1 MSMNPE
7 AIAFIKGDNSPTIT
21 DSADGRRKTKG
32 KTIEVELTGKAGV
45 MSEEEAPR
53 ITRTRRPRQR
63 SEGTQPSD
71 RDILGEVLVP
81 LTTRLPHRLVQ
92 SLRRMCLEQQLRHA
106 KPDSIQEIVEASLEA
121 WLAKQP

>member
-1 MSMNPE
+1 MSMNPDTM
-7 AIAFIKGDNSPTIT
+7 AFIKGDNSPTIA
-21 DSADGRRKTKG
+21 DSAGGRRRAKG
-32 KTIEVELTGKAGV
+32 KTIDVELTDKAGV

-53 ITRTRRPRQR
+53 ITRGRRPRQR

-92 SLRRMCLEQQLRHA
+92 SLRRICLEQQLRHA

-121 WLAKQP
+121 WLVKQQ